1 MDADEKEICDFLR
14 SWPGQFVSHREICK
28 RAGGKWRYRDDPKWA
43 IPILTGMVGKGILE
57 SDASGHFRLLPE
69 RKEKRK
75 EVSQEVKDILERGK
89 GVDGVTEIEDPG
101 ESER

>member
-43 IPILTGMVGKGILE
+43 IPVLSRMAEKGIVD

-69 RKEKRK
+69 RKEKEKK
-75 EVSQEVKDILERGK
+75 ELSPETKKILEAG
-89 GVDGVTEIEDPG
+89 GNVTEIEDT
-101 ESER
+101 SEPEQH

>member
-1 MDADEKEICDFLR
+1 
-14 SWPGQFVSHREICK
+14 
-28 RAGGKWRYRDDPKWA
+28 
-43 IPILTGMVGKGILE
+43 MVGKGILE

>member
-28 RAGGKWRYRDDPKWA
+28 RAGGKWRYREDPKWA
-43 IPILTGMVGKGILE
+43 VPILTRMVEKGILE

-69 RKEKRK
+69 KKEKKRELSEETK
-75 EVSQEVKDILERGK
+75 EILERGK
-89 GVDGVTEIEDPG
+89 GADGVTEIEDPDK
-101 ESER
+101 EQ